1 MSQVSVFLANIYDA
15 IVGNGLI
22 IKSSN
27 SNAVY
32 AVCGD
37 FFILVSSELRGQHL
51 IYLSNVLSRQQ
62 TNLSVIV
69 KDAKDIKYLR
79 NS

>member
-1 MSQVSVFLANIYDA
+1 MSQVIVFLANIYAA
-15 IVGNGLI
+15 IVGNGLV
-22 IKSSN
+22 IKRSN
-27 SNAVY
+27 SNDMY

-37 FFILVSSELRGQHL
+37 FFIPVSSELRGQHL

-62 TNLSVIV
+62 TNLHDIL